1 MKFLVLLALVGLAS
15 AVVVKHSLTRIE
27 SRRSKLMK
35 SGEWPAYL
43 KYKELRRLAKAH
55 SKYSNLK
62 TVPQKVNDYEDVE
75 YVGNITIGTPDQTF
89 LVILDTG
96 SANLWVPDTTCGS
109 GGSDCDDDPLC
120 GDPDWCDFFCEDPS
134 CCSSKKKRSFFQFP
148 APAPKGACDTKRKFD
163 SSSSSTYVK
172 NGQQWS
178 IEYGTGSASGFLG
191 QDTVRFGD
199 AGTNQLVVPKTTFG
213 QATSIAAFFA
223 NDPIDGIL
231 GLAFT
236 SLAVDNVIPPLINA
250 NNQGLLDKP
259 LFTVYLQER
268 GNVDNVPG
276 GVYTYG
282 GLDTDNC
289 GDVIAYQPL
298 SSATYFQ
305 FKMDKIGVNSYS
317 SSKGWDVISDTGT
330 SFMGGPQDVT
340 DAIANAVG
348 ATYDDYYGTYFID
361 CNANFGGVS
370 ITIGGKDYSIDA
382 KQLIIDAGDGT
393 CEFAFFPFDFG
404 GYGPAWIL
412 GDPWIRQ
419 YCNIYSFEKQI
430 GFAAPK
436 SS

>member
-27 SRRSKLMK
+27 SKRSKLMK
-35 SGEWPAYL
+35 SGQWPAYL
-43 KYKELRRLAKAH
+43 KYKELIRHAKSN
-55 SKYSNLK
+55 SKFSNLK
-62 TVPQKVNDYEDVE
+62 SVAQKVNDYEDIE
-75 YVGNITIGTPDQTF
+75 YLGNITIGTPDQTF
-89 LVILDTG
+89 LVVLDTG
-96 SANLWVPDTTCGS
+96 SANLWVPDNTCKSAGKTLFKLPADAPR
-109 GGSDCDDDPLC
+109 GA
-120 GDPDWCDFFCEDPS
+120 
-134 CCSSKKKRSFFQFP
+134 CSS
-148 APAPKGACDTKRKFD
+148 KRKFD
-163 SSSSSTYVK
+163 SSKSSTYVK
-172 NGQQWS
+172 NGQRWS

-199 AGTNQLVVPKTTFG
+199 AGTDQLIVPKTTFG
-213 QATSIAAFFA
+213 QATSIASFFA
-223 NDPIDGIL
+223 DDPVDGIL

-236 SLAVDNVIPPLINA
+236 SLAVDNVVPPLINA

-259 LFTVYLQER
+259 LFTVFLEER
-268 GNVDNVPG
+268 GSAANVPG

-282 GLDTDNC
+282 GLDTQNC

-305 FKMDKIGVNSYS
+305 FKMDKIGVGSYS

-348 ATYDDYYGTYFID
+348 ATYDDFYGTYFID
-361 CNANFGGVS
+361 CNAKFDGIA

-382 KQLIIDAGDGT
+382 KQVIVDAGDGT

-404 GYGPAWIL
+404 GFGPAWIL

-430 GFAAPK
+430 GFAPTK
-436 SS
+436 